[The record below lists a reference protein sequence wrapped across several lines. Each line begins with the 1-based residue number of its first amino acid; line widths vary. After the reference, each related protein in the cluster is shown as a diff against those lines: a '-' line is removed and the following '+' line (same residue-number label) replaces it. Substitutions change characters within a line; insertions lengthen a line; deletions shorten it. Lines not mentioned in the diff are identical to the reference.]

1 MQPFSSESSPGIHS
15 FVHGNPVRVISH
27 SSLDL
32 GGSTVLQ
39 EKLSLVGIAFF
50 SGVGGPGWAELHVSV
65 DSSLIKLGSLK
76 ALLVAFDD
84 VLTVFAVF
92 ELLGHFVQSSRC
104 FDSQLAGDSS
114 IDETCSSTLVGDHV
128 LSPSFLLRWCD
139 SSLHFFQSILCLGS
153 I

>member
-1 MQPFSSESSPGIHS
+1 LQPFSSESSPGIHS
-15 FVHGNPVRVISH
+15 FVHGNPVSVISH

-39 EKLSLVGIAFF
+39 EKLSLVSIAFF

-76 ALLVAFDD
+76 VLLVAFDD
-84 VLTVFAVF
+84 VLSVF

-128 LSPSFLLRWCD
+128 LSPRFLLRWCD